1 MLFLDTGEL
10 SVEVK
15 KSKTYDFSLFE
26 EISRDEVYQMVLTLK
41 KAAEEFKES
50 ESFVTDFTKDIT
62 TLTVDESQPENTPLE
77 EGHDLKEL

>member
-10 SVEVK
+10 SIEVK

-41 KAAEEFKES
+41 KSSEEFKES

-62 TLTVDESQPENTPLE
+62 LTVDES
-77 EGHDLKEL
+77 